1 MPPEALKT
9 IQKTLLFSKKPVHL
23 AQVNHDRRN
32 YNSEDL
38 TYTGLNAAQQLTKK
52 KTCSTDLNIEDRIQ
66 IFQEQLKN
74 EHVYR
79 IPL

>member
-1 MPPEALKT
+1 MPQEALKT
-9 IQKTLLFSKKPVHL
+9 IQKTLLFSKKPVYL

>member
-1 MPPEALKT
+1 M
-9 IQKTLLFSKKPVHL
+9 KP
-23 AQVNHDRRN
+23 NRRN

-38 TYTGLNAAQQLTKK
+38 TYTCLNAAQQLTKK
-52 KTCSTDLNIEDRIQ
+52 KTRPTDLNIEDRIE